1 MNILV
6 INSSLHGKKSAT
18 RAMVAAYLEA
28 ARDRDTTIVEHDLAT
43 GPVPHLSPE
52 AGAAIR
58 GEEGSDLDDAHR
70 SDELIAELER
80 ADVLVLG
87 VPMYNFTIP
96 SMLKSWIDNV
106 VRARRTFSYEGGGPK
121 GLLDPAK
128 KVLLFT
134 SSDGVYSSGPTE
146 QMNFVEP
153 YLRSILGFIGL
164 TDFTVVSAEGQAMPD
179 GEANRAAAI
188 DEARSLA
195 G

>member
-1 MNILV
+1 M
-6 INSSLHGKKSAT
+6 
-18 RAMVAAYLEA
+18 
-28 ARDRDTTIVEHDLAT
+28 
-43 GPVPHLSPE
+43 
-52 AGAAIR
+52 
-58 GEEGSDLDDAHR
+58 
-70 SDELIAELER
+70 
-80 ADVLVLG
+80 LG

-96 SMLKSWIDNV
+96 SMLKTWIDNV
-106 VRARRTFSYEGGGPK
+106 VRARRTFSYEGGVPK

-153 YLRSILGFIGL
+153 YLRTILGFIGL
-164 TDFTVVSAEGQAMPD
+164 SDLTVVSAEGQATPD

-188 DEARSLA
+188 DKARSLA